1 METLA
6 ALPVAL
12 LIGMFIIS
20 LILFVMWIFM
30 PVMVYMIMKRLD
42 VLIEVA
48 KKQDQPIVNESPPPL
63 TINEDVP
70 S

>member
-1 METLA
+1 
-6 ALPVAL
+6 
-12 LIGMFIIS
+12 
-20 LILFVMWIFM
+20 M

-63 TINEDVP
+63 TINEEVP

>member
-12 LIGMFIIS
+12 LIGLFIIS

-63 TINEDVP
+63 TINEEVP

>member
-12 LIGMFIIS
+12 LIGLFIIS
-20 LILFVMWIFM
+20 LILFMMWIFM

-63 TINEDVP
+63 TINEEVP

>member
-63 TINEDVP
+63 TINEEVP